1 MGGLRLV
8 SALGARTRPERPAGE
23 PAGHKEIVDLLVDQL
38 PRDLPPPGL
47 VLLSYAAP
55 DVNGNQTVASYL
67 NMRTGGQAHSFAVS
81 GQGLGG
87 PFSALRVARAY
98 AGEAGTSVLAIV
110 ECRTPDGLDAP
121 QEATGVLLAFGGAA
135 GPLVEPAAA
144 DRPAAL
150 LREHGRLL
158 VVLGP
163 TADPAALGVPA
174 GADVHRV
181 PAGGYCT
188 SVWLALAR
196 HWTRW
201 SATYPA
207 IALCDTD
214 PLHGTGHVAV
224 LHGMRDG
231 AGSAGAAGRAAA
243 EGSST

>member
-1 MGGLRLV
+1 MVDLRLA
-8 SALGARTRPERPAGE
+8 SAVGASTQPAGE
-23 PAGHKEIVDLLVDQL
+23 PVGHKEIVDLLLARL
-38 PRDLPPPGL
+38 PPDLPPPDL

-98 AGEAGTSVLAIV
+98 AAQARTSVLAIV

-121 QEATGVLLAFGGAA
+121 RAATGALLAFDAGA
-135 GPLVEPAAA
+135 GPVVEPATGGQLA
-144 DRPAAL
+144 DLAGDGGPL
-150 LREHGRLL
+150 LA
-158 VVLGP
+158 VLGP

-196 HWTRW
+196 HWTTW
-201 SATYPA
+201 SATYA
-207 IALCDTD
+207 VIALCDTD

-224 LHGMRDG
+224 LHGMQGR
-231 AGSAGAAGRAAA
+231 AGSPA
-243 EGSST
+243 EQGSRPQTVH

>member
-1 MGGLRLV
+1 MADLRLV
-8 SALGARTRPERPAGE
+8 TAVGASTPQDGA
-23 PAGHKEIVDLLVDQL
+23 AVGHKEVVDLLVAGL
-38 PRDLPPPGL
+38 PQDLPPPGL

-98 AGEAGTSVLAIV
+98 AAEAGTSVLAVV
-110 ECRTPDGLDAP
+110 ECRTPDGVGAP
-121 QEATGVLLAFGGAA
+121 LAATGALLAFGSGE
-135 GPLVEPAAA
+135 GPVVEPATGGQL
-144 DRPAAL
+144 AAL
-150 LREHGRLL
+150 AQESGPLL
-158 VVLGP
+158 AVLGP
-163 TADPAALGVPA
+163 TADAEALGVPA

-181 PAGGYCT
+181 AAGGYCT

-196 HWTRW
+196 HWPRW
-201 SATYPA
+201 SQTYPA

-224 LHGMRDG
+224 LHGTH
-231 AGSAGAAGRAAA
+231 APHGAAERGGRPQAVH
-243 EGSST
+243 